1 MKASRAYRNII
12 SNFAVQIISTIAGII
27 IPKLIIIQYGS
38 TINGMVGSVGQFLM
52 YAGLVEAGIGNAS
65 IVALY
70 KPLTE
75 KSWNDV
81 NVILSE
87 ANRKYRK
94 SGFIYI
100 LITLLIACIYPFF
113 VSDQIDYSFAFNMTI
128 LLSLMGVID
137 YFLIGKYKVLLTAD
151 NKYYIVNFA
160 KMLENCILA
169 CGSIF
174 LLINGFSLLIVKG
187 FAVVTH
193 IGEAI
198 CLKTYVHF
206 RYQNIE
212 FKSIQRVELKQ
223 QKSALLHQ
231 ICMITSY

>member
-12 SNFAVQIISTIAGII
+12 SNFAVQIISAIAGII

-100 LITLLIACIYPFF
+100 LITLLIACIYPF
-113 VSDQIDYSFAFNMTI
+113 
-128 LLSLMGVID
+128 L
-137 YFLIGKYKVLLTAD
+137 
-151 NKYYIVNFA
+151 
-160 KMLENCILA
+160 
-169 CGSIF
+169 
-174 LLINGFSLLIVKG
+174 
-187 FAVVTH
+187 
-193 IGEAI
+193 
-198 CLKTYVHF
+198 
-206 RYQNIE
+206 
-212 FKSIQRVELKQ
+212 
-223 QKSALLHQ
+223 
-231 ICMITSY
+231 